1 VIKCVAGLWNGNG
14 EDMNIGVLGG
24 TFDPIH
30 NGHLMMASE
39 ARAQLELTEV
49 LFIPAGRPWL
59 KADQQI
65 TSAGQRVEMVRLAI
79 AGHPYYK
86 VSTME
91 VERLGPTYTADTLV
105 ELKGKIESGDELFFL
120 VGWDDLEQLPRWREP
135 AQLIYNCFI
144 AAVPRPGYPSPDLK
158 ALEERI
164 PGISQRVVLMDKPEI
179 DISASE
185 IRDRVAKGLS
195 IHKLVPEAVEQ
206 YIKQQGLYLR
216 E

>member
-1 VIKCVAGLWNGNG
+1 
-14 EDMNIGVLGG
+14 MNIGVLGG

-30 NGHLMMASE
+30 NGHLMMAGE
-39 ARAQLELTEV
+39 ARARLELAEV

-59 KADQQI
+59 KADRQI

-79 AGHPYYK
+79 AGHSYYK

-91 VERLGPTYTADTLV
+91 VERPGPTYSVDTLA
-105 ELKGKIESGDELFFL
+105 ELGKRLEPGDKLFFI
-120 VGWDDLEQLPRWREP
+120 VGWGSLEQLPRWREP
-135 AQLIYNCFI
+135 EKLIKHCFI
-144 AAVPRPGYPSPDLK
+144 AAVPRPGYPRPDLK

-164 PGISQRVVLMDKPEI
+164 PGISRRVVLMDKPEI

-185 IRDRVAKGLS
+185 VRDRVARGLS
-195 IHKLVPEAVEQ
+195 IHQLVPEAVEV
-206 YIKQQGLYLR
+206 YIKQHGLYLR